1 MLCAELEMSACLS
14 SGLAGR
20 RALETPIS
28 VGTMRSKS
36 AQRYD
41 SASLAFVSLLKD
53 CSTWSSALNCSAAFF
68 CVSCTPPPARRVR
81 QRPQGSRSTSLQSCS
96 CETGS
101 GKQSDERHL
110 ERPHYDHRR
119 ASGGHDAQ
127 LDLRLDLR
135 LSQHLC
141 ASSIVI
147 LTVCAQP
154 GAHLAP
160 ANKQRT
166 LGSMMKL

>member
-1 MLCAELEMSACLS
+1 MSACLS

-28 VGTMRSKS
+28 VGTMRSRS

-41 SASLAFVSLLKD
+41 SASLTFVSLLKD
-53 CSTWSSALNCSAAFF
+53 CRTWSSALNCRAAFF
-68 CVSCTPPPARRVR
+68 CVSCTPVPARRVR
-81 QRPQGSRSTSLQSCS
+81 QRPQGSRIASLDSQSCG
-96 CETGS
+96 TGS
-101 GKQSDERHL
+101 GKQLNKRHL

-119 ASGGHDAQ
+119 ASGGRDAQ

-141 ASSIVI
+141 ASSIVS
-147 LTVCAQP
+147 LATCSQP
-154 GAHLAP
+154 GAHQAP

-166 LGSMMKL
+166 LGSIMKL